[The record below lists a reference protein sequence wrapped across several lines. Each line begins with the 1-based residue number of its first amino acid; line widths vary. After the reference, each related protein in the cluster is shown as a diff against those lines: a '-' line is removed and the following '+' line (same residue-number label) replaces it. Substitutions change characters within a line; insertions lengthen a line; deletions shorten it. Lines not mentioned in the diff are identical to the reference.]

1 MRTPLR
7 TRALALSAWAA
18 FLALAG
24 WLAANAHYSSDLS
37 AFLPSAPTPAQ
48 ALLVEQLREGPS
60 SRMILVA
67 IEGSDGATRAGL
79 SRAMARNLR
88 ADARFRSISNGDSGT
103 SQADQQFVF
112 GHRYLLSEQVTA
124 ARFAGRGLADALAEG
139 VDMLGSSMGLL
150 ARDLFARDPTGE
162 TLAVLGQYERATRP
176 NVVEGAWSSRDGQ
189 RALLVADV
197 RASGADT
204 DAQQAAMAAI
214 RAAFEAARAAVPAT
228 QGAPGGQRAQPPS
241 LRMTGTGVFS
251 VESRALIER
260 EARRLSAISTALI
273 ALFLLAV
280 YRSPRVLLLGLLPVL
295 SGALAGVA
303 AVAAGFKVVHALT
316 LGFGVTLIGESVD
329 YSIYLLVQGQRSGGV
344 RDQAGWLRSFW
355 PTVRLGLFTSVIG
368 FLSLLPSSFPG
379 LAQLGL
385 YSIAGLLCAALVTR
399 FVLPEL
405 LPARLPM
412 AELAPL
418 GAAFLSVAA
427 SLHRWRL
434 ALWGVPVLALAAM
447 LLARVPLWYAELS
460 ALNPVSREAQQFDAR
475 TRADLGAADVRTVVV
490 VTALSAEAALAGAED
505 ASAALAPLVA
515 RGELAGTDS
524 AARYLPSE
532 RTQRTR
538 QAALP
543 EAGALR
549 AALAMATRSLPVA
562 PSSLAGFVD
571 DVAAARNSAPLVR
584 ADLDGTAMAAAVDAM
599 LVPHAGRWSALL
611 PLEARHSGPG
621 AWHIDLAQVE
631 QALAPVSRGGTEVV
645 VLDLKR
651 ESDTLYAGYLHEVMR
666 LSLAGFAAI
675 LVLLAFTLRSAG
687 RVLRVLAPLVLAV
700 LVVLAVHALAGWPLT
715 LLHLVGLLLIFAI
728 GSNYALFFDR
738 AAAQS
743 DPQERARTVASL
755 LVANLTTVMGF
766 GALALSSV
774 PVLSAV
780 GGTVAP
786 GALLALLFS
795 AVLARPGPHA
805 RA

>member
-1 MRTPLR
+1 MKA
-7 TRALALSAWAA
+7 RAIALLAWAA
-18 FLALAG
+18 FLALGA
-24 WLAANAHYSSDLS
+24 WLAATARYSADLS
-37 AFLPSAPTPAQ
+37 AFLPAAPTPAQ
-48 ALLVEQLREGPS
+48 ALLVDQLREGPT

-67 IEGSDGATRAGL
+67 IEGADGATRAAL
-79 SRAMARNLR
+79 SRAMARTLR

-103 SQADQQFVF
+103 SEADQRFVY
-112 GHRYLLSEQVTA
+112 GHRYLLSAQVEP
-124 ARFAGRGLADALAEG
+124 GRYTGAGLADALSEG
-139 VDMLGSSMGLL
+139 VDLLGSSMGLL
-150 ARDLFARDPTGE
+150 AKDLFARDPTGE
-162 TLAVLGQYERATRP
+162 TLAVLGQYDRATRP
-176 NVVEGAWSSRDGQ
+176 DVVEGAWSSRDGQ

-204 DAQQAAMAAI
+204 DAQQAAMDAI
-214 RAAFEAARAAVPAT
+214 RAAFEAARAGLP
-228 QGAPGGQRAQPPS
+228 GAGAGAAPT

-251 VESRALIER
+251 AESRTLIER
-260 EARRLSAISTALI
+260 EAKRLSAISTVLI

-280 YRSPRVLLLGLLPVL
+280 YRSPRVLLLGMLPVL

-303 AVAAGFKVVHALT
+303 AVAAGFKVVHGLT

-329 YSIYLLVQGQRSGGV
+329 YSIYLLVQGQGGGGQ

-355 PTVRLGLFTSVIG
+355 PTVRLGMFTSVIG

-385 YSIAGLLCAALVTR
+385 YSIAGLVCAALVTR

-412 AELAPL
+412 AEVAPL
-418 GAAFLSVAA
+418 GAALLGAA
-427 SLHRWRL
+427 ARLHRWRL
-434 ALWGVPVLALAAM
+434 ASWLLLPLALAAV
-447 LLARVPLWYAELS
+447 LLSRTPLWNMDLS
-460 ALNPVSREAQQFDAR
+460 ALNPVSIEAQQFDAR

-490 VTALSAEAALAGAED
+490 VSAPTAEAALEGAED
-505 ASAALAPLVA
+505 ATTALAPLVA
-515 RGELAGTDS
+515 DGVLAGTDS

-532 RTQRTR
+532 RTQRAR

-549 AALAMATRSLPVA
+549 ASLAAATRSLPVA
-562 PSSLAGFVD
+562 PGALAGFVE
-571 DVAAARNSAPLVR
+571 DVEAARHAPPLTR
-584 ADLDGTAMAAAVDAM
+584 TDLEGTALAAAVDGM
-599 LVPHAGRWSALL
+599 LVPHAGRWSALV

-621 AWHIDLAQVE
+621 AWTIDLGRVQR
-631 QALAPVSRGGTEVV
+631 ALAPLSRDGTEAV

-651 ESDTLYAGYLHEVMR
+651 ESNALYEGYLHEAMR
-666 LSLAGFAAI
+666 LSLAGLAAI

-687 RVLRVLAPLVLAV
+687 RVLRVLAPLLLAV
-700 LVVLAVHALAGWPLT
+700 LAVLAVHALAGWQLT
-715 LLHLVGLLLIFAI
+715 ILHLVGLLLIVAI

-738 AAAQS
+738 AAAQA
-743 DPQERARTVASL
+743 DPRERARTAASL

-766 GALALSSV
+766 GALAFSSV
-774 PVLSAV
+774 PVLAAI
-780 GGTVAP
+780 GATVAP

-795 AVLARPGPHA
+795 AVLARPDAHA